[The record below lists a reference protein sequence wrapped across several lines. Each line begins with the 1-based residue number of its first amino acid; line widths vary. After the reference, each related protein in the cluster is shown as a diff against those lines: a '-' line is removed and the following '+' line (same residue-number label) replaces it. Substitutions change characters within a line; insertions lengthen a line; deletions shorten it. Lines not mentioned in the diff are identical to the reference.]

1 MRSASFMADGGDC
14 MRRQDGGFMETLAA
28 AVSSL
33 PDSELLH
40 SVADALVSA
49 GGDGRPLRLLRRSLM
64 VSLHLFLSLLSLFSL
79 VLSHLSSPP
88 RRPPPRA
95 SAPDPLSPTDGT
107 SAGRALS
114 RVLSAVSR
122 VPVASRKYDLVRSL
136 AERLLGD
143 NLRYAS
149 GEGRAFQFINRAAL
163 SAAFA
168 RTLRRLEAA
177 VAAEAS
183 LAPGDGSGGRIMGAV
198 KSRVR
203 RWAEGAAVAP
213 GMVVG
218 VGVSADKLA
227 AEVMWLGQKMA
238 ESGAVADA
246 VAMWGEA
253 AGLAQLAVSA
263 VPRLQVALVRVCAF
277 MFKHA
282 NSKNFDEVKVRE
294 EEESHLAFFQMAM
307 LKSWLPLICQACNGV
322 DTPILS
328 SRVRAEMVSMLEEM
342 IEKLS
347 WDQQEEVLSL
357 WLHHFTECPDSDWPN
372 LESCYMRWYSES
384 LRFL

>member
-1 MRSASFMADGGDC
+1 
-14 MRRQDGGFMETLAA
+14 METLAA

-64 VSLHLFLSLLSLFSL
+64 LSLHLFLSLLSLFSL
-79 VLSHLSSPP
+79 VLSHLSS
-88 RRPPPRA
+88 PPRA

-149 GEGRAFQFINRAAL
+149 GEGRAFQVINRAAL

-198 KSRVR
+198 KSR
-203 RWAEGAAVAP
+203 
-213 GMVVG
+213 

-263 VPRLQVALVRVCAF
+263 VPRLQVALVRVCGEDALF
-277 MFKHA
+277 LYLSALHYFHFGLVRSKQSEPVLAGLSRPASVCCFLCFLCNHA
-282 NSKNFDEVKVRE
+282 NSKNFDEVKVRK
-294 EEESHLAFFQMAM
+294 EEESHLAIFQMAM

>member
-1 MRSASFMADGGDC
+1 MADGRDC

-40 SVADALVSA
+40 SVANALVSA
-49 GGDGRPLRLLRRSLM
+49 GGDGRPLRILRRSLM
-64 VSLHLFLSLLSLFSL
+64 LSLHLFLSLLSLFSL
-79 VLSHLSSPP
+79 VLSHLSY
-88 RRPPPRA
+88 PPRA
-95 SAPDPLSPTDGT
+95 SVMDPLSPTDGT

-122 VPVASRKYDLVRSL
+122 VPVASRKYYLVRSL

-149 GEGRAFQFINRAAL
+149 CEGRAFQVINRAAL

-263 VPRLQVALVRVCAF
+263 VPRLQVALVRVCGEDA
-277 MFKHA
+277 
-282 NSKNFDEVKVRE
+282 
-294 EEESHLAFFQMAM
+294 
-307 LKSWLPLICQACNGV
+307 
-322 DTPILS
+322 LS
-328 SRVRAEMVSMLEEM
+328 SLYPSALHYFHFGLVRSKQSEPVSAGLNRPGSVCCF
-342 IEKLS
+342 LCFLCN
-347 WDQQEEVLSL
+347 VSL
-357 WLHHFTECPDSDWPN
+357 TNF
-372 LESCYMRWYSES
+372 
-384 LRFL
+384 

>member
-1 MRSASFMADGGDC
+1 
-14 MRRQDGGFMETLAA
+14 METLAA

-49 GGDGRPLRLLRRSLM
+49 GGDGRPLRLLRLSLM
-64 VSLHLFLSLLSLFSL
+64 LSLHLFLSLLSLFSL
-79 VLSHLSSPP
+79 LLSHLSSPP
-88 RRPPPRA
+88 RRPSPRA

-149 GEGRAFQFINRAAL
+149 SEGRAFQVINRAAV

-168 RTLRRLEAA
+168 RTLSRLEAA
-177 VAAEAS
+177 VATEAS

-213 GMVVG
+213 GTVVR

-253 AGLAQLAVSA
+253 AGLAQFAVSA
-263 VPRLQVALVRVCAF
+263 VPRLRNRSKPAYFSF

-294 EEESHLAFFQMAM
+294 EEESHLAIFQMAM
-307 LKSWLPLICQACNGV
+307 LRSWLPLLCQACNGV

-328 SRVRAEMVSMLEEM
+328 CRVRAEMVSMLEEM

-384 LRFL
+384 LRVL

>member
-1 MRSASFMADGGDC
+1 MRFAPLWRMA
-14 MRRQDGGFMETLAA
+14 
-28 AVSSL
+28 
-33 PDSELLH
+33 LLH
-40 SVADALVSA
+40 SVADALVC
-49 GGDGRPLRLLRRSLM
+49 GDGWPLRLLRRSLM
-64 VSLHLFLSLLSLFSL
+64 LSLHLFLSLVSLFSL
-79 VLSHLSSPP
+79 LLSHLSSPP
-88 RRPPPRA
+88 CRPPPSASA
-95 SAPDPLSPTDGT
+95 SAPDPLFPINGT

-122 VPVASRKYDLVRSL
+122 VPVASRKYDRVRSL
-136 AERLLGD
+136 AERLLDD

-149 GEGRAFQFINRAAL
+149 GEGRAFQVINRAAL
-163 SAAFA
+163 STAFA

-183 LAPGDGSGGRIMGAV
+183 LGPGDRSGGRIMVAV

-203 RWAEGAAVAP
+203 RWAERPAVTP
-213 GMVVG
+213 GIVVG

-253 AGLAQLAVSA
+253 AGLARLSVSA

-282 NSKNFDEVKVRE
+282 NSETFDEVKVRE
-294 EEESHLAFFQMAM
+294 EEEVQHMAIFQMAM
-307 LKSWLPLICQACNGV
+307 LKSWLPLLCQACNGV

-328 SRVRAEMVSMLEEM
+328 SRVRAEMVRMLEEM
-342 IEKLS
+342 IQKLS

-357 WLHHFTECPDSDWPN
+357 WLHHFTGCPDSDWPN

-384 LRFL
+384 KTPLK